1 MVAIMLPTGLWIS
14 FIQGR
19 TFHDIHCDG
28 EKYIVSRR
36 ENSAKDFRREGEKKG
51 THIPCLHYYHR
62 ECTGLCTPR
71 SLALILVLRCR
82 HHPGPAVL
90 VTANDSFA
98 RLELTAVLVTV
109 CSAR

>member
-1 MVAIMLPTGLWIS
+1 MVAISLLTGLWIS

-36 ENSAKDFRREGEKKG
+36 ENSANDFRREGEKKG

-62 ECTGLCTPR
+62 ECTDRCTPR
-71 SLALILVLRCR
+71 SLVFC
-82 HHPGPAVL
+82 
-90 VTANDSFA
+90 
-98 RLELTAVLVTV
+98 
-109 CSAR
+109 

>member
-1 MVAIMLPTGLWIS
+1 MPLPSGLHSSQDASDIISLLAGLWIS

-62 ECTGLCTPR
+62 ECTDRCTPR
-71 SLALILVLRCR
+71 SLVFC
-82 HHPGPAVL
+82 
-90 VTANDSFA
+90 
-98 RLELTAVLVTV
+98 
-109 CSAR
+109 